1 MQFSTWLFLE
11 SAQSYIRSRKE
22 TSPKNPA
29 NTFLVL
35 YGADKDERDLMFS
48 KKEELKRMGFRYF
61 GVNGTYSLFSTK
73 LTPEIRG
80 ELQRLGVDLSGYDAV
95 HEPSAEPTAAPTAQ
109 EPAEEPSKADEKLDK
124 MRAELEHLMPK
135 DAKAKDLIESI
146 EKMIDHVANQTDE
159 AAKQAF
165 IRNFLDFSSRFY
177 NYSFHNQ
184 FLIWISTRG
193 RAQYVAGAK
202 QWEEKFGRSVRD
214 WGSSIEIL
222 APWKRKKDIEDPAT
236 GDKSTRE
243 YMMFRVVKVYD
254 FSATVPIPGHPKSF
268 EPVTRKDWSK
278 DSNEEVEEIKG
289 LITSLENW
297 AKEQGIKAEIEDM
310 DAEKGGYSAGGKIAI
325 NSTFKGINMFSTY
338 VHEVAHEL
346 LHWKDQEGKHSTSQ
360 QKEIDAETT
369 AYIVLKHFGFE
380 TQDTTNYLALWRATG
395 EDVKARRRH
404 IQRAAMEIIN
414 GIKSKTEKEIGDYT
428 TDASPISIA
437 QEEKHE
443 DKVFEKAEELRDSL
457 GPRRIQS
464 IQNDIMRL
472 AQNPDDPEFEGMY
485 PGWTSRDFRKLYGM
499 LFPSDEYPT

>member
-73 LTPEIRG
+73 ITPEVRSS
-80 ELQRLGVDLSGYDAV
+80 LQSLGVDLSGYDNPTDTPK
-95 HEPSAEPTAAPTAQ
+95 EPVPAAAAPESKT
-109 EPAEEPSKADEKLDK
+109 PADDTLDK
-124 MRAELEHLMPK
+124 MRSEIERLMPK
-135 DAKAKDLIESI
+135 DAKAKDLIDSI
-146 EKMIDHVANQTDE
+146 ERMIDHVANKTDE

-165 IRNFLDFSSRFY
+165 IRNFLDFSSKFY

-184 FLIWISTRG
+184 FLIWIATRG

-214 WGSSIEIL
+214 WGSAIEIL
-222 APWKRKKDIEDPAT
+222 APAKRKKEVDDPST
-236 GDKSTRE
+236 GGKETRE
-243 YMMFRVVKVYD
+243 YMYFIVRKVYD
-254 FSATVPIPGHPKSF
+254 VSSTVPIPGHPKSF

-278 DSNEEVEEIKG
+278 DSNEDIEEIKG

-297 AKEQGIKAEIEDM
+297 AKEQGIKVDIEEM

-346 LHWKDQEGKHSTSQ
+346 LHWKDQEGKHSTRQ

-395 EDVKARRRH
+395 DDVKARRRH

-414 GIKSKTEKEIGDYT
+414 GIKSKSEPQAVEGK
-428 TDASPISIA
+428 
-437 QEEKHE
+437 QE
-443 DKVFEKAEELRDSL
+443 DS
-457 GPRRIQS
+457 
-464 IQNDIMRL
+464 NDN
-472 AQNPDDPEFEGMY
+472 A
-485 PGWTSRDFRKLYGM
+485 
-499 LFPSDEYPT
+499 